1 MNGLALLTSLTLA
14 TLSYM
19 VFEAQ
24 WLRLHRLRLELPGLP
39 ASLAGLKILHISD
52 LHAGVPWP
60 NERAI
65 AKLVPAA
72 LEAAPD
78 LVLFTGDMTDKK
90 KSLEP
95 YLEMLSRIRAPLGK
109 YAVLGNHDHGLRK
122 SALHEFTFGLLGR
135 KISGGANLSDDE
147 VATTVTR
154 NRDLLGLA
162 DITLLNNEC
171 VNIRARDVPLQ
182 ICGIDE
188 FEYGLADMDATRKQE
203 DRQQPL
209 RILLSHSPD
218 IISHLDEGEF
228 QLVLAGH
235 THGGQICIPHPW
247 KGRILLSSS
256 GSEFADGLYRRS
268 GVTMHVSRGVG
279 TTLVPLRLLSRPEI
293 TLLELQPGQ
302 GDEPTA

>member
-1 MNGLALLTSLTLA
+1 MNVTGVQTCALPISEGRDRDPAGRGRGGGGGIKLRYSACPRHRGRLNGLALLTSLTLA

-218 IISHLDEGEF
+218 IISRSEG
-228 QLVLAGH
+228 
-235 THGGQICIPHPW
+235 
-247 KGRILLSSS
+247 
-256 GSEFADGLYRRS
+256 RR
-268 GVTMHVSRGVG
+268 VG
-279 TTLVPLRLLSRPEI
+279 KECRPRWS
-293 TLLELQPGQ
+293 PY
-302 GDEPTA
+302 P

>member
-1 MNGLALLTSLTLA
+1 
-14 TLSYM
+14 M

-24 WLRLHRLRLELPGLP
+24 WLRLHHLRLESPGLP
-39 ASLAGLKILHISD
+39 VALAGLRILHISD

-60 NERAI
+60 NEKAI
-65 AKLVPAA
+65 ARLLPAA
-72 LEAAPD
+72 LAAVPD
-78 LVLFTGDMTDKK
+78 LVLFTGDMTDNQKA
-90 KSLEP
+90 LEP
-95 YLEMLSRIRAPLGK
+95 YLEMLSRIKAPLGK

-135 KISGGANLSDDE
+135 KISRDANLSDDE
-147 VATTVTR
+147 IAATVAR
-154 NRDLLGLA
+154 NRHLLGLA

-171 VNIRARDVPLQ
+171 VSIRARDVPLQ

-188 FEYGLADMDATRKQE
+188 LTYGLADLEATRKQV
-203 DRQQPL
+203 DRQKPL

-247 KGRILLSSS
+247 RGRVLLSSS
-256 GSEFADGLYRRS
+256 GSEFADGLYRRP

-302 GDEPTA
+302 GGKPPA